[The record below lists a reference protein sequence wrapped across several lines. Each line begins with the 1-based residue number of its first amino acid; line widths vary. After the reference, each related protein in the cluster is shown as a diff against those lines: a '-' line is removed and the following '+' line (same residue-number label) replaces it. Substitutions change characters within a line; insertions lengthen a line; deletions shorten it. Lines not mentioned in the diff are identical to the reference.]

1 MIRARLKLEA
11 WHSEECK
18 RRFKVVRTDSCADV
32 PGTIGTADEE
42 TGEAVMMVDGFPQS
56 LSFGQDGIRI
66 IRR

>member
-11 WHSEECK
+11 WHSSEHK
-18 RRFKVVRTDSCADV
+18 RRFKVVRSDSCADV
-32 PGTIGTADEE
+32 PGSIITADEE

-66 IRR
+66 IAR